1 MISICSEYPI
11 CEEKICHWLT
21 DLIDKPAVQSQVKL
35 MRNDFISTC
44 ISEMSENSS
53 FRQLERGG
61 HFRFPKSEFR
71 NLKF

>member
-1 MISICSEYPI
+1 
-11 CEEKICHWLT
+11 
-21 DLIDKPAVQSQVKL
+21 